1 MVFFKK
7 TILVRTRYGTA
18 VNMKNEVWCVYPPMR
33 ANFNNVETTFSV
45 VSGPVSDLHV
55 VGIYRSKGKVN
66 LKRSIVAINRLLND
80 IIPDQNTPTVILG
93 DFDVILL
100 EMCSDSKA
108 LTKCLVEQRGY
119 TQLINKC
126 TTDILTYLVE

>member
-1 MVFFKK
+1 
-7 TILVRTRYGTA
+7 
-18 VNMKNEVWCVYPPMR
+18 MR
-33 ANFNNVETTFSV
+33 VNFNNVETTVSV

-80 IIPDQNTPTVILG
+80 IIPDQNTATVILG

-126 TTDILTYLVE
+126 TTDILTYLVEYNLRVFLNPT